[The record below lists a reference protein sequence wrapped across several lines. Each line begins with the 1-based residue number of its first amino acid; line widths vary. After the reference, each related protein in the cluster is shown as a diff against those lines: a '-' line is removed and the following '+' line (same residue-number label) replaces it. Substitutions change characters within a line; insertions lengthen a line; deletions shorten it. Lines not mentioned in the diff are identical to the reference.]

1 MQSMSTVESRSNY
14 KNFTGNTPVIAAIDL
29 GTNSCR
35 LLVARIEG
43 QSFRVID
50 SFSRV
55 VRLGEGVQ
63 STNLLHPDAIERTL
77 EALRICQAKIIQNQA
92 SRIRAVTTEACRR
105 ATNSSELVQRALN
118 ELHLKI
124 EVISAEEE
132 ARLALAGCGGVLNSR
147 IPYAI
152 AFDIGGGSTEVM
164 WLKITE
170 PRRLHRRRFPVIEV
184 IDYISLPY
192 GVVTLSDRYHND
204 STSSKIY
211 QEIRTNISKQLI
223 EFSHKN
229 NIYEHL
235 ERRKLQMVGTSGT
248 VTTLAAI
255 NLGLERYDRKIIDG
269 VYLNICDIHN
279 ISKMI
284 FELAP
289 EERSQH
295 PCIGTGRSDL
305 VVMGT
310 AILEGICDTW
320 PLLKLR
326 VADRGVREGILM
338 DLVQDLHPK
347 KKYFNHQ
354 VKNKIKR

>member
-1 MQSMSTVESRSNY
+1 MYKDKMSELNFKMQSKTSPG
-14 KNFTGNTPVIAAIDL
+14 FHPVIAAIDL

-35 LLVARIEG
+35 LLVARVEG

-63 STNLLHPDAIERTL
+63 STNLLHPDAIERTI
-77 EALRICQAKIIQNQA
+77 EALRICQSKIIQNQA
-92 SRIRAVTTEACRR
+92 SRVRAVTTEACRR
-105 ATNSSELVQRALN
+105 ATNSGELVQRAYS
-118 ELHLKI
+118 ELRLTI

-184 IDYISLPY
+184 MDYISLPY
-192 GVVTLSDRYHND
+192 GVVTLSDRYENN
-204 STSSKIY
+204 STSHNIY
-211 QEIRTNISKQLI
+211 DEIRNDINKLLT

-229 NIYEHL
+229 KIYDYL
-235 ERRKLQMVGTSGT
+235 EARKIQMVGTSGT

-255 NLGLERYDRKIIDG
+255 NLGLERYDRKVIDG
-269 VYLNICDIHN
+269 VYLNLSDIHN
-279 ISKMI
+279 ISNSI
-284 FELAP
+284 FNMP
-289 EERSQH
+289 
-295 PCIGTGRSDL
+295 
-305 VVMGT
+305 
-310 AILEGICDTW
+310 
-320 PLLKLR
+320 
-326 VADRGVREGILM
+326 
-338 DLVQDLHPK
+338 
-347 KKYFNHQ
+347 
-354 VKNKIKR
+354 

>member
-1 MQSMSTVESRSNY
+1 MSELNSKLQQKHSS
-14 KNFTGNTPVIAAIDL
+14 GPTPVIAAVDL

-63 STNLLHPDAIERTL
+63 STNLLHPDAIERTI
-77 EALRICQAKIIQNQA
+77 EALRVCQTKIIQNQA
-92 SRIRAVTTEACRR
+92 SRVRAVTTEACRR
-105 ATNSSELVQRALN
+105 ATNSDELVKRAYE
-118 ELHLKI
+118 ELHLTI

-184 IDYISLPY
+184 MDYISLPY
-192 GVVTLSDRYHND
+192 GVVTLSDLYENN
-204 STSSKIY
+204 STSDNIY
-211 QEIRTNISKQLI
+211 HEIRRDICQKLT
-223 EFSHKN
+223 EFSQKN
-229 NIYEHL
+229 SIHEYL
-235 ERRKLQMVGTSGT
+235 EKRKIQMVGTSGT

-255 NLGLERYDRKIIDG
+255 NLGLERYDRRLIDG
-269 VYLNICDIHN
+269 VYLNLSDIHQ
-279 ISKMI
+279 ISQSI
-284 FELAP
+284 FNMDRD
-289 EERSQH
+289 ERSLH

-320 PLLKLR
+320 PVAKLR

-338 DLVQDLHPK
+338 ELMQDLNPH
-347 KKYFNHQ
+347 KKYFNHM
-354 VKNKIKR
+354 IKTKR